1 MKLTLGWIF
10 YIVIASVAF
19 LLLCCRN
26 HFYFGAV
33 FIATR
38 WVLFAL
44 GVLVLLALRKKV
56 RTPRFII
63 MAVLVSALV
72 LEFVWCQLLFASLK
86 PPAGNTPI
94 SMLTYNVY
102 FKNKTPELSL
112 QLINAHKVDIMA
124 FQEVDMAWKIWL
136 DKALNATY
144 PYKSVKAVYGTH
156 GLAIY
161 SKYPILSDTTLLNQK
176 QQQVAQFVELL
187 VGKQRLLVVNVHLA
201 SPAAALEHPDYF
213 WKLYRKSF
221 YLRKEQYQ
229 EVNQWINTL
238 YPNTQLRVLTGDLNT
253 MRIDPMFRTIKQ
265 DWVNLHEEVG
275 NGFGLTFPNMAK
287 RKTLITL
294 DYILL
299 QGQVKP
305 ISCEVLKGGS
315 SDHFGVL
322 GKFTF

>member
-1 MKLTLGWIF
+1 MKAVFGWIF
-10 YIVIASVAF
+10 YITIALATF

-33 FIATR
+33 FVATR
-38 WVLFAL
+38 WVWFGLGLFI
-44 GVLVLLALRKKV
+44 LLALRKQV
-56 RTPRFII
+56 RTLPFII
-63 MAVLVSALV
+63 MVVLVSALLV
-72 LEFVWCQLLFASLK
+72 EFVWCRFTFAGLK
-86 PPAGNTPI
+86 PPAGNSTI

-112 QLINAHKVDIMA
+112 ALIKANQVDIMA
-124 FQEVDMAWKIWL
+124 FQEVDMAWKVWL
-136 DKALNATY
+136 DEALSPAY

-161 SKYPILSDTTLLNQK
+161 SKYPILSDTILLNQK
-176 QQQVAQFVELL
+176 QQQVAQFVELQ
-187 VGKQRLLVVNVHLA
+187 VGRQQLLVVNVHLA

-221 YLRKEQYQ
+221 YMRKEQYQ
-229 EVNQWINTL
+229 EVNQWVNKL
-238 YPNTQLRVLTGDLNT
+238 YPHTQLRVLTGDLNT

-299 QGQVKP
+299 QGQAKP

-322 GKFTF
+322 GKFMF